1 VYGTDN
7 SCSVNAVRQLGSNA
21 RGVAVIDD
29 RTSDAELAEL
39 ARSGIR
45 GIRVNLMTAG
55 VTDPAASRQR
65 FEFAASRAKE
75 HGWHIQFYT
84 RPSVILAMRE
94 ALEAS
99 PVPLV
104 FDHFGGAQA
113 SAGMNQPG
121 LDVLLGLVRSG
132 TAYVKLSGA
141 YLGSSSA
148 PDYADMAP
156 FAKAFIAANP
166 ERVIWGTDWPHPDA
180 LPKGR
185 RPTDLF
191 PLLPIEDGTLMNQ
204 LAIWAPDAAVRKQIL
219 VDNPARLYGF

>member
-1 VYGTDN
+1 MLSRREAIVRTALAGLAAVGARTARVTAKAAQPRVPVAFDVPSGAYDCHVHIFDPDRFPFAAARTYTPEPAGIDELRALHRALHVERVVVVHPSVYGTDN

-75 HGWHIQFYT
+75 HGWHIQMYT
-84 RPSVILAMRE
+84 QLAVIAALHGE
-94 ALEAS
+94 AAAS
-99 PVPLV
+99 PVAIV

-113 SAGMNQPG
+113 TGGMNQPG

-132 TAYVKLSGA
+132 TA
-141 YLGSSSA
+141 
-148 PDYADMAP
+148 
-156 FAKAFIAANP
+156 
-166 ERVIWGTDWPHPDA
+166 
-180 LPKGR
+180 
-185 RPTDLF
+185 
-191 PLLPIEDGTLMNQ
+191 
-204 LAIWAPDAAVRKQIL
+204 
-219 VDNPARLYGF
+219 